1 MALYKQASATSQVKI
16 GAGKLYGIQI
26 SSTSSGTLTVYDSA
40 LSSTGDPKIAATITP
55 TAGPHVL
62 NFPAG
67 IWFSKGLYIVAA
79 NTIEFP
85 VVYE

>member
-55 TAGPHVL
+55 TAGAQVL
-62 NFPAG
+62 SFPPG
-67 IWFSKGLYIVAA
+67 IFFGKGLYIVAA
-79 NTIEFP
+79 NTIEYT